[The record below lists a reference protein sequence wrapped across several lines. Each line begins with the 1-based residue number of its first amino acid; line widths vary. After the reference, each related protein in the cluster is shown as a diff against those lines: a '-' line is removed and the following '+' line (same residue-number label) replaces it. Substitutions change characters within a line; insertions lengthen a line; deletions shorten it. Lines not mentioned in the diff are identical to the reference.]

1 MIKWKTNELLIL
13 RNNYKEKTITQL
25 SNELD
30 RSYKSVARKM
40 ARMGYRKY
48 GISLLEY
55 NLHNT

>member
-1 MIKWKTNELLIL
+1 MIRWKTNELLIL

-25 SNELD
+25 SNELN

-55 NLHNT
+55 NLQNT

>member
-55 NLHNT
+55 NQ